1 MKFENTKLRDG
12 SGTAA
17 SSEIERFVI
26 IANGWKPLTIIAKRS
41 ILDVAS
47 VLDPPQKLLGNTK
60 YNQVKLV
67 LADFALAFLYQV
79 GIKLYL
85 TSLIQLVSKITLV
98 TFDFNKNLTIK

>member
-26 IANGWKPLTIIAKRS
+26 IVKPLTIIAKRS
-41 ILDVAS
+41 ILDVAA
-47 VLDPPQKLLGNTK
+47 VLDQPQKLLGSTK

-67 LADFALAFLYQV
+67 LSDFALAFLYQV
-79 GIKLYL
+79 GTKLYL

-98 TFDFNKNLTIK
+98 TFHFNKNLTIT